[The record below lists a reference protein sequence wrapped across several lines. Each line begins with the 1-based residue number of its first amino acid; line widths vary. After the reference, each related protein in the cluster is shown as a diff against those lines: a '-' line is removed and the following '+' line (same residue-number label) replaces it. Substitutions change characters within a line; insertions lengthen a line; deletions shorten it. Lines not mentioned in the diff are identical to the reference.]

1 MKSRK
6 TKPYSMKSTWKD
18 ESSGPDSLSIHRP
31 SPSSNLDS
39 SLIAKLMRLLRL
51 DAESCRT
58 RKARREYVARISFS
72 SHSQVSTV
80 PLKLAAKAFDNNSE
94 EEILEAKVSS
104 ATVIG
109 CPTRSSQTFSGGENE
124 STLDERDR
132 PNKVLDIPVSNDT
145 ISCQEATPPCKLNST
160 TISTT
165 SCMKNKI
172 PRSNSAISFNSSVEV
187 INIPRA
193 KDYSRSTRHKLW

>member
-18 ESSGPDSLSIHRP
+18 DSSGPDSLSIHRP
-31 SPSSNLDS
+31 PPSSNVDS
-39 SLIAKLMRLLRL
+39 SLRAKLMRLLRL
-51 DAESCRT
+51 DAESCQM

-80 PLKLAAKAFDNNSE
+80 PLKLAAKVFDNSE
-94 EEILEAKVSS
+94 EEILEAKHSS

-109 CPTRSSQTFSGGENE
+109 CPRRSSQTFSEGENE
-124 STLDERDR
+124 STLDERER
-132 PNKVLDIPVSNDT
+132 PDKVLDTSISNDT
-145 ISCQEATPPCKLNST
+145 ISCQEATLQCKLNST
-160 TISTT
+160 TISP
-165 SCMKNKI
+165 SNCIKNKI
-172 PRSNSAISFNSSVEV
+172 PRSNSTISFNSSVEV